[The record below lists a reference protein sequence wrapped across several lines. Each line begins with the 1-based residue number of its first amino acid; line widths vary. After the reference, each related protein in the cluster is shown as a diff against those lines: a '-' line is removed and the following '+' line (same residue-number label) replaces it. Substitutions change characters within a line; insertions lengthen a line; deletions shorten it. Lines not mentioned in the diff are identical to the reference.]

1 MNIQHRF
8 EDYVLMFFLFF
19 SLVQEN
25 LIRDDNKL
33 ILLASLSDS
42 LEYVADSI
50 ERQVLLSGWEV
61 GQKWLCLGK
70 HGSHAS
76 VNRNLKVLI
85 PTPRMCPCVYL
96 HVASNYFLLLIC
108 WLNFASG
115 KSFCLFHYGLDSS
128 FNILI
133 IVITKAIMKH
143 RTDIISNLC

>member
-8 EDYVLMFFLFF
+8 EDYVLTLFLFF

-61 GQKWLCLGK
+61 G
-70 HGSHAS
+70 
-76 VNRNLKVLI
+76 
-85 PTPRMCPCVYL
+85 
-96 HVASNYFLLLIC
+96 
-108 WLNFASG
+108 
-115 KSFCLFHYGLDSS
+115 
-128 FNILI
+128 
-133 IVITKAIMKH
+133 
-143 RTDIISNLC
+143 